1 MTSILKVTRMLKEFH
16 LCEFRGGAASH
27 ESWIS
32 LKKVHEW
39 IEHMAIKV
47 QSKDFFFFFFLHTY
61 MVSGSVCVVT
71 SFVVRNNWFNATS
84 NLGFQWSFV
93 TITLR

>member
-16 LCEFRGGAASH
+16 LCEFRGGPASH

-47 QSKDFFFFFFLHTY
+47 QSKDFFFFFFFFCTLTWL
-61 MVSGSVCVVT
+61 VEVCLCCYQ
-71 SFVVRNNWFNATS
+71 FRCKE
-84 NLGFQWSFV
+84 
-93 TITLR
+93 